1 MHSSV
6 NTSSRQSR
14 LEGDWSA
21 NSGYEAGRYLAE
33 HDRTMTAIY
42 AGKRPDGK
50 LARLQQLRDSGLRVP
65 EDVSVVG
72 VRRFAR

>member
-1 MHSSV
+1 MCIRDSIKPQ
-6 NTSSRQSR
+6 TP

-42 AGKRPDGK
+42 AANDQIDVYKRQV
-50 LARLQQLRDSGLRVP
+50 L
-65 EDVSVVG
+65 
-72 VRRFAR
+72 